1 MAIRKLWVRDTPTST
16 ARYVGELIMER
27 LFPTAGPVRYC
38 RNLQNKARQPCRRT
52 ASFFSVQLF
61 FQLLIFALIWLMKSF

>member
-1 MAIRKLWVRDTPTST
+1 MVIRKLWVRDTPTST

-38 RNLQNKARQPCRRT
+38 RNLQNKNEAALPEDCL
-52 ASFFSVQLF
+52 AFSIQLF